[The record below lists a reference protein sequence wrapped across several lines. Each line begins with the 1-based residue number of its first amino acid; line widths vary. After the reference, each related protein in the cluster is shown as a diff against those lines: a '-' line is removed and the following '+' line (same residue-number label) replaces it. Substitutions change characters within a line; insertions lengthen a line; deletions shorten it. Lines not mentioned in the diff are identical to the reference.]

1 MTTSSNGEKEND
13 MEKLEPIDEHILV
26 VLSGTEEHCCGYW
39 SLESPEYKRPE
50 LKKAIKKL
58 RDLGYVE
65 YWRGLMTE
73 DGEVAGSG
81 FCRSRLGNEYVEKY
95 EL

>member
-1 MTTSSNGEKEND
+1 MSKIG
-13 MEKLEPIDEHILV
+13 KLEPIDEHILTE
-26 VLSGTEEHCCGYW
+26 LSNTEEHCWGYDALR
-39 SLESPEYKRPE
+39 SERYKRPE

-81 FCRSRLGNEYVEKY
+81 FCRSRKGNEYVE
-95 EL
+95 EHSL